1 MLYFLTGITASGK
14 SRLAHEIAIERGF
27 DIISLDS
34 MAVYK
39 GLDILTAKPNDVMR
53 SQVLY
58 YGLDIAEPDQNFSV
72 VDYLN
77 YLIEMEIP
85 EKSFEKDYL
94 VVGGTGL
101 YFRSLIN
108 SFEFRPTDPA
118 IRSELE
124 QLNVDQL
131 LKFHEMYE
139 IKTPD
144 VEINKRRL
152 IRNIEDSILED
163 VKYVFPPIN
172 IPENIVGIFW
182 NHPDYKNR
190 ISKRTDEMIKQGV
203 IDEMNSITNPSKT
216 VLQAIG
222 MNLSNDLAEN
232 INLKT
237 NRLAKKQLTWFK
249 QEDRIK
255 IVDTDDEKVIRKEM
269 ETIIDGK

>member
-1 MLYFLTGITASGK
+1 
-14 SRLAHEIAIERGF
+14 
-27 DIISLDS
+27 

-182 NHPDYKNR
+182 NHPDYINR
-190 ISKRTDEMIKQGV
+190 ISKRTDEMIQQGV
-203 IDEMNSITNPSKT
+203 IDEMNAISNPSKT

-255 IVDTDDEKVIRKEM
+255 IVDTDDENVIRKEM
-269 ETIIDGK
+269 EMIIDGK

>member
-14 SRLAHEIAIERGF
+14 SNLAHKIAIEKKL

-39 GLDILTAKPNDVMR
+39 GLDILTAKPTDVMQ

-58 YGLDIAEPDQNFSV
+58 YGIDIAEPDQNFSV

-85 EKSFEKDYL
+85 EKSFKKDYL

-101 YFRSLIN
+101 YYRSLIN

-118 IRSELE
+118 MRSELE
-124 QLNVDQL
+124 LLNVEQL
-131 LKFHEMYE
+131 LKFHEIYE
-139 IKTPD
+139 IEPPEI
-144 VEINKRRL
+144 EINKRRL
-152 IRNIEDSILED
+152 IRNIENSILED
-163 VKYVFPPIN
+163 VKYVFPPIC
-172 IPENIVGIFW
+172 IPEKIVGVFW
-182 NHPDYKNR
+182 SHPNYKSR
-190 ISKRTDEMIKQGV
+190 IKYRTKEMVNNGLLEELNNI
-203 IDEMNSITNPSKT
+203 NNPSKT

-222 MNLSNDLAEN
+222 MNLSQDIEEN
-232 INLKT
+232 INMKT
-237 NRLAKKQLTWFK
+237 IRLAKKQLTWFK

-255 IVDTDDEKVIRKEM
+255 IVETEDEQLVRKEL
-269 ETIIDGK
+269 EKIIDE

>member
-1 MLYFLTGITASGK
+1 LLYFLTGITASGK
-14 SRLAHEIAIERGF
+14 SRLAHEIAIERNF

-152 IRNIEDSILED
+152 IRNIEDSILDD
-163 VKYVFPPIN
+163 VKYVLPPIN

-190 ISKRTDEMIKQGV
+190 ISKRTDEMIQQGV

-222 MNLSNDLAEN
+222 MNLSNDLAVN

-269 ETIIDGK
+269 EMIIDGK

>member
-152 IRNIEDSILED
+152 IRNIENSILED
-163 VKYVFPPIN
+163 VKYVFPPIH

-190 ISKRTDEMIKQGV
+190 ISKRTDEMIEQGV
-203 IDEMNSITNPSKT
+203 IDEMNGISNPSKT

-255 IVDTDDEKVIRKEM
+255 IVDTVDEKVIRKEM
-269 ETIIDGK
+269 EMIIDGK